1 MTLTTNDAT
10 RSPEHKQTF
19 EEARVEPLTEE
30 QFYKELHNDLE
41 AMLSQEPR
49 AMRRIMRGKERK
61 GEQREEQESLLE
73 ATKKM
78 MMVMKTRMT
87 RMKKTAIKVLRILSH
102 VNSNGGQRRM
112 SWTRTLTQN
121 RRYRDLALV
130 SQFANTLI
138 ML

>member
-1 MTLTTNDAT
+1 
-10 RSPEHKQTF
+10 
-19 EEARVEPLTEE
+19 
-30 QFYKELHNDLE
+30 
-41 AMLSQEPR
+41 MLSQEPC
-49 AMRRIMRGKERK
+49 ATRRIMRGKERK

-102 VNSNGGQRRM
+102 VNLNGGQRRM
-112 SWTRTLTQN
+112 SWTRTLTRN

-130 SQFANTLI
+130 SQFC
-138 ML
+138 